1 MGCCPLLHLFLY
13 WLHILKA
20 QVVLCYRGTFVV
32 FVEESDETEAEEALC
47 ANREK

>member
-1 MGCCPLLHLFLY
+1 MGYCPLLHLFLG

-20 QVVLCYRGTFVV
+20 QVVLCYRGTLGV
-32 FVEESDETEAEEALC
+32 FVEESDEAEEALC